1 MYNGKYDNEDT
12 REVYDNTC
20 IVMREDTKAEVD
32 ADIILFRPKEF
43 LKVVIGKSVM
53 LNLQYEPSYGG
64 YIGEKSK
71 MPFISK
77 GPKRLK

>member
-1 MYNGKYDNEDT
+1 MENYRELYDDKCFVE
-12 REVYDNTC
+12 
-20 IVMREDTKAEVD
+20 REDTGHVVDGEV
-32 ADIILFRPKEF
+32 LHFKPKVF
-43 LKVVIGKSVM
+43 LKVVIGKSVA

-64 YIGEKSK
+64 YIGEKAK

>member
-12 REVYDNTC
+12 QEVYDNKCT
-20 IVMREDTKAEVD
+20 VLREDTKAEVD
-32 ADIILFRPKEF
+32 GDVILFRPKEF